1 MTYHNTLHM
10 IHQPQYWVEI
20 TGEGIA
26 GITRQCLDSRW
37 FLTEKE
43 ILRHSQEFQE
53 IIDGLWRDSIVPTR
67 LNWGQQYLSLAR
79 AYNLSQWAAVLPP
92 KISWR
97 NSLFNI
103 YALFPA
109 TRQSLERFLGVRFRE
124 DTSMPYTTAQTVNSE
139 TRLRAANAII
149 RKASSLITERS
160 KEIYYQF
167 EDYWYTHGSAL
178 IQEHF
183 PLDDEIAIDEE
194 RWTVAINNAY
204 RRRHGSIVASWG
216 HLWEEI
222 LELFLSFVYTQER
235 V

>member
-1 MTYHNTLHM
+1 MQHE
-10 IHQPQYWVEI
+10 PRYWVDI
-20 TGEGIA
+20 TGDGII
-26 GITRQCLDSRW
+26 GTRRQQLDNNW
-37 FLTEKE
+37 FLTATE
-43 ILRHSQEFQE
+43 IQSLSREFQE

-67 LNWGQQYLSLAR
+67 LNWGQQYLALAR
-79 AYNLSQWAAVLPP
+79 AYNLSQWAEVLPP

-109 TRQSLERFLGVRFRE
+109 TRESLERFLGVRFSE
-124 DTSMPYTTAQTVNSE
+124 DTSIPYATAQRINSE

-149 RKASSLITERS
+149 RKTSSLITERS

-183 PLDDEIAIDEE
+183 PLDDEITINEW

-222 LELFLSFVYTQER
+222 LELFLNFVYTQER